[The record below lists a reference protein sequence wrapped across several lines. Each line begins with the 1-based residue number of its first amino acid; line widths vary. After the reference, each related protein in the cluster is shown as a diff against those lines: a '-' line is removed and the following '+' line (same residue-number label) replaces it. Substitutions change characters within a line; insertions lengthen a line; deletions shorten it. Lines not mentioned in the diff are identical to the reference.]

1 VVNSWRMCSP
11 EQQQHVHQ
19 QQQQQQQLCGL
30 RQLSCLLRQ

>member
-11 EQQQHVHQ
+11 EQQQ